1 MCHLPMCI
9 YTSQILWD
17 FLHFVTSCNILAIV
31 EVGRQPE
38 SLPLLYWDSVSC
50 SPWCARGG
58 GLGDFLASTTLVAEE
73 CQGHRHRDCVTFM
86 RVLRIWTQL
95 LMFACQI
102 LYPFTE
108 PPLQPTIQDLT
119 PNLPA
124 FKSSAISS
132 GFVSSVSSPVGI
144 PASS

>member
-1 MCHLPMCI
+1 MCVTYLCGYI
-9 YTSQILWD
+9 SQILWD

-38 SLPLLYWDSVSC
+38 PLPLLYWNGDC

-73 CQGHRHRDCVTFM
+73 CRDHRHRDCVTFM
-86 RVLRIWTQL
+86 GVLRIWTQL
-95 LMFACQI
+95 LMFVCQI

-124 FKSSAISS
+124 FKSTAISS
-132 GFVSSVSSPVGI
+132 GLISSVSSPAGV